1 MAMAMHSSTLRD
13 TTGHRADA
21 RQTRDMRRHRR
32 LPLSLAGRFM
42 RADRNEFTCQL
53 KNISV
58 GGAFVVTPHAPEVG
72 ERVVAYFDHLGGL
85 EGSVVRR
92 TADGFAF
99 VFKVTEYKREKLAA
113 QIMWLVNRA
122 EFPGEQGRLHERTG
136 TRGRRTTLKVDDVII
151 DVELL
156 DLSASGASIGTPAR
170 PPIGSFVMAGKT
182 RAIVRRHH
190 ELGIGLQFLTLLSP
204 EALRDSFP

>member
-1 MAMAMHSSTLRD
+1 
-13 TTGHRADA
+13 
-21 RQTRDMRRHRR
+21 
-32 LPLSLAGRFM
+32 
-42 RADRNEFTCQL
+42 
-53 KNISV
+53 
-58 GGAFVVTPHAPEVG
+58 
-72 ERVVAYFDHLGGL
+72 
-85 EGSVVRR
+85 
-92 TADGFAF
+92 
-99 VFKVTEYKREKLAA
+99 VTEYKREKLAA
-113 QIMWLVNRA
+113 QIMWLINRA
-122 EFPGEQGRLHERTG
+122 DFPGEQGRLHERTG